1 MAFASDELVIATP
14 ATPYYQDFTKKKEP
28 LNALLKEPFLLRE
41 DNSGTK
47 QETLHFLKN
56 RGLTLDDLNVIAIMD
71 DAGSLK
77 KCIKLGMGI
86 SILSRATVAAD
97 AKQGKLLFFPL
108 GKEAFL
114 RKLYI
119 VYSPVRYL
127 SEPAGQFLEF
137 LKNYYQLS

>member
-1 MAFASDELVIATP
+1 M
-14 ATPYYQDFTKKKEP
+14 
-28 LNALLKEPFLLRE
+28 
-41 DNSGTK
+41 
-47 QETLHFLKN
+47 
-56 RGLTLDDLNVIAIMD
+56 DDLNVIAIMD

-86 SILSRATVAAD
+86 SILSRATVVSD
-97 AKQGKLLFFPL
+97 AKQGKLLIFHWEKKLFC
-108 GKEAFL
+108 E
-114 RKLYI
+114 KLYI

>member
-1 MAFASDELVIATP
+1 MMAPVIWDLWEPPVRIQPCEFLPFASDELVIATP
-14 ATPYYQDFTKKKEP
+14 ATPYYQAFTKQKEP
-28 LNALLKEPFLLRE
+28 LDDLLKEPFLLRE

-86 SILSRATVAAD
+86 SILSRATV
-97 AKQGKLLFFPL
+97 
-108 GKEAFL
+108 FL
-114 RKLYI
+114 MLNR
-119 VYSPVRYL
+119 V
-127 SEPAGQFLEF
+127 
-137 LKNYYQLS
+137 NY